1 MGIFGKIKK
10 GLIFVLSAPSGA
22 GKTTLVE
29 RLILQFPQAIA
40 RSVSCTTRAKRSN
53 EQEGVDYFF
62 VTKEEFEK
70 KIVEGAFL
78 EYTQVYR
85 HYYGT
90 LKKTVEDTINQGK
103 HLFLVIDTQG
113 AMKLRSLVKA
123 HFIFIKPPSIEVLKE
138 RLEKRHTDDSSAINV
153 RLSCAQDELSE
164 AIHYDKIIINDE
176 LETAVAE
183 LCRYVATQEKLL
195 CEYI

>member
-29 RLILQFPQAIA
+29 RLIEQFPQAIV
-40 RSVSCTTRAKRSN
+40 RSVSCTTRQRRSN
-53 EQEGVDYFF
+53 EKEGVDYFF
-62 VTKEEFEK
+62 LTKEDFEK

-78 EYTQVYR
+78 EYTQVYYN
-85 HYYGT
+85 YYGT

-113 AMKLRSLVKA
+113 AMKLKSMLNA
-123 HFIFIKPPSIEVLKE
+123 SFIFIQPPSIDVLKQ
-138 RLEKRHTDDSSAINV
+138 RLEKRHTDDSSAIDV
-153 RLSCAQDELSE
+153 RLSCAQEEL
-164 AIHYDKIIINDE
+164 AHAKYYDQIIINDN
-176 LETAVAE
+176 LENAVAE
-183 LCRYVATQEKLL
+183 LCRFVATEEKKI